1 MGSTLNL
8 ANLMKLLAD
17 PIGKDR
23 QIRLESSFVIH
34 NRTATFRYKFKHVII
49 LDLQCFHPYSGRDH
63 HVHGRISFNS
73 GTARQSFSGTL
84 LFC

>member
-34 NRTATFRYKFKHVII
+34 PRTATFRYKFKHVIL
-49 LDLQCFHPYSGRDH
+49 LDL
-63 HVHGRISFNS
+63 
-73 GTARQSFSGTL
+73 
-84 LFC
+84 

>member
-23 QIRLESSFVIH
+23 QIKLEFTFVIH
-34 NRTATFRYKFKHVII
+34 
-49 LDLQCFHPYSGRDH
+49 P
-63 HVHGRISFNS
+63 
-73 GTARQSFSGTL
+73 
-84 LFC
+84 

>member
-23 QIRLESSFVIH
+23 HIRLESSFVIQ
-34 NRTATFRYKFKHVII
+34 NRTATFRYKFKHVIL
-49 LDLQCFHPYSGRDH
+49 LDL
-63 HVHGRISFNS
+63 
-73 GTARQSFSGTL
+73 
-84 LFC
+84 

>member
-8 ANLMKLLAD
+8 ANLMKLLTD

-34 NRTATFRYKFKHVII
+34 
-49 LDLQCFHPYSGRDH
+49 P
-63 HVHGRISFNS
+63 
-73 GTARQSFSGTL
+73 
-84 LFC
+84 